1 MISCFFNYSR
11 LFEKLERG
19 WSSWLH
25 RMIVLML
32 NNRLTSGH
40 KPINMKF
47 VEKPTAAGTCW
58 RDFGSVDR
66 FKVHHFTYRI
76 MLRVLKRYTTASTF
90 DKAMP
95 WARLKCLMISHGG
108 LGHIS
113 GRIPF
118 LLVKYPG
125 MTWRIDKVYSFWS
138 FWCLRAPRSCR
149 IEKKLCLMWI
159 TRQPTCLYT
168 LLKSQLFDGTLGC
181 KCRVLGRKCLV
192 LNFHP

>member
-1 MISCFFNYSR
+1 MLFQLLMIVWKAR
-11 LFEKLERG
+11 KG

-76 MLRVLKRYTTASTF
+76 MLRVLKCYTTASTF

-108 LGHIS
+108 VGHMS

-125 MTWRIDKVYSFWS
+125 MTWRIDKVYSFRS
-138 FWCLRAPRSCR
+138 FWCLRAPQSCI
-149 IEKKLCLMWI
+149 IEKKMFDVDNETANVSLYV
-159 TRQPTCLYT
+159 TKKPTLWWNSWVQTPC
-168 LLKSQLFDGTLGC
+168 FG
-181 KCRVLGRKCLV
+181 
-192 LNFHP
+192 